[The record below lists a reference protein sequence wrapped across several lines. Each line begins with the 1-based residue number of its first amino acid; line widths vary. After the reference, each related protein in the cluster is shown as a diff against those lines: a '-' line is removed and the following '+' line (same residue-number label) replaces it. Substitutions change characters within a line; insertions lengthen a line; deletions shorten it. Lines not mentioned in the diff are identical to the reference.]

1 VGAIFIPVLLTPPV
15 QFIWIMFLRI
25 GFGSNRLKKRKSQA
39 GKGGKQ
45 IFHPSLQLRDT
56 PRLCGYIPD
65 RY

>member
-1 VGAIFIPVLLTPPV
+1 
-15 QFIWIMFLRI
+15 MFLWI

-56 PRLCGYIPD
+56 PRLRGYIAN